1 MFPLVGNVGSPLA
14 GNYDAVMRGPQ
25 MMVRHPL
32 SPEMDPKMAGKFLF
46 PNAAAFS
53 LALQQRLYPPTF
65 LSMASFASMA
75 SAGTFLQTPFGPY
88 FPLLQA
94 PLSSTKQSPRVHE
107 NSSPKAQSS
116 SPIEP
121 DSKKKKLDYSR
132 LAEEILREQEH
143 KADAEKL
150 YRKIGMD
157 LSRPYFPSSSPQKS
171 SLPPSAF
178 RNRPSR
184 NSRPKKQYIC
194 RFCSRHFTKSYNLM
208 IHERTHTDERPF
220 QCEICEKRF
229 RRQDHLRDHKFIHSK
244 EKPYKCEVCGKGF
257 CQSRTLAVHRSSH
270 GEVTSSSAHSLSPK
284 RSSSPPSSNGGLKY
298 HRCF

>member
-1 MFPLVGNVGSPLA
+1 
-14 GNYDAVMRGPQ
+14 MRGPQ

-32 SPEMDPKMAGKFLF
+32 SPETDPKMAGKFLF

-53 LALQQRLYPPTF
+53 MALQQRLYPPTF

-75 SAGTFLQTPFGPY
+75 STGTFLQTPFGPY

-94 PLSSTKQSPRVHE
+94 PLSPTKQSPRVHE
-107 NSSPKAQSS
+107 LSSPKARSS
-116 SPIEP
+116 SPVEP
-121 DSKKKKLDYSR
+121 DSKRKKLDYSR

-143 KADAEKL
+143 KADSEKL

-229 RRQDHLRDHKFIHSK
+229 RRQGNFIIWPRKNVKVPSPFSPYLKLTISLRFQII
-244 EKPYKCEVCGKGF
+244 F
-257 CQSRTLAVHRSSH
+257 
-270 GEVTSSSAHSLSPK
+270 VTINLFTPRRNHINVKVILYDTSIF
-284 RSSSPPSSNGGLKY
+284 SSNAI
-298 HRCF
+298 